1 MTDTTPAAR
10 DNLVD
15 LATTAARHSARWL
28 RLPPVSVPAGPDD
41 GLRAAENLISDAAQ
55 QLRRL
60 ADNGSLDEFDGAL
73 VAVDAAT
80 VDAEGAE
87 HLVDVDEATPDE
99 LIDAIGH
106 ALTEYALLRDR
117 AEDAMLRAL
126 VLLDQAERRR
136 PSR

>member
-1 MTDTTPAAR
+1 MTGTTPGAR
-10 DNLVD
+10 ENLLH
-15 LATTAARHSARWL
+15 LATTAARQSARWL
-28 RLPPVSVPAGPDD
+28 RLPPVGVPPGPDD
-41 GLRAAENLISDAAQ
+41 GLRATENLISDAAN

-60 ADNGSLDEFDGAL
+60 ADNGSLAEFDGAL

-87 HLVDVDEATPDE
+87 HRVDVDEATTDE
-99 LIDAIGH
+99 LTDAVGH

-136 PSR
+136 HAR